1 MPARKFR
8 TDFFLKSQKSNKKS
22 SKLLFLIIRRD
33 WCVLIMKLQYLQ
45 NKKLFFLHVT
55 IIYRI
60 SSKNR
65 SNLISYYPYTT
76 SRDLQVTRNKLLPAK
91 NIYLLRNQLLS
102 TCWVLPRAFY
112 WLNINAR
119 GAWCTWCHLW
129 RESLVNFQRRLSRS
143 CVWETVDGMW
153 QKGQG
158 RTRVKW
164 VETRRDGSTSPD
176 QSVAPQQPF
185 VRPLETERLRGG
197 ETD

>member
-1 MPARKFR
+1 MCINNEITVFAKQE
-8 TDFFLKSQKSNKKS
+8 TLLLKCNNYLSHIEQKSIKS
-22 SKLLFLIIRRD
+22 DFILSLYNITRSSSYTKQAVACQKYIFASKSA
-33 WCVLIMKLQYLQ
+33 
-45 NKKLFFLHVT
+45 T
-55 IIYRI
+55 IHM
-60 SSKNR
+60 
-65 SNLISYYPYTT
+65 LG
-76 SRDLQVTRNKLLPAK
+76 
-91 NIYLLRNQLLS
+91 
-102 TCWVLPRAFY
+102 PRAFY

-197 ETD
+197 NRLISIRTSMLHDPQPLWVVRLEVRFRQ